1 MRPIK
6 IAPSILSADFSR
18 LKDEIQAVEAAGADW
33 LHVDVMDGHFV
44 PNITIGPVVVEWVRK
59 VTTIPIDVHL
69 MITDPDTYAPEF
81 IKVGADW
88 VSVHPETC
96 RPNPRA
102 TLNKIRELGA
112 RPSLAVNPDV
122 PLSNVEDYLTDID
135 MLLMMTVFPGF
146 GGQAFIPD
154 VLPKIEEARRLIDQ
168 KNLSILIEVDG
179 GIKVDNIAEV
189 VSAGGEV
196 IVSGSGI
203 FKTPNYAET
212 IRQMRKAVGQPKL
225 VRTAILFKRYMLT
238 IAKIESFDPP
248 SSIFDIRRT
257 CCVLV
262 FGMLVCADR
271 GVAQLGRAHGS
282 GP

>member
-1 MRPIK
+1 MGPIK

-18 LKDEIQAVEAAGADW
+18 LKDEIQAVEAGGADW

-122 PLSNVEDYLTDID
+122 PLSNVEDYFTDID

-179 GIKVDNIAEV
+179 GIKVDNIEQV

-203 FKTPNYAET
+203 FKTPGYADT
-212 IRQMRKAVGQPKL
+212 IQRMRKAIGQ
-225 VRTAILFKRYMLT
+225 R
-238 IAKIESFDPP
+238 
-248 SSIFDIRRT
+248 
-257 CCVLV
+257 
-262 FGMLVCADR
+262 
-271 GVAQLGRAHGS
+271 
-282 GP
+282 